1 MAFEGTDCGY
11 NVDTST
17 GEMASLFYDTLGNIA
32 FYDTSGNGPQAGW
45 GLPTQGR
52 SRTSRPSPPT
62 GIAQRS
68 LLIVRGGWTSETAD
82 KAMQM

>member
-45 GLPTQGR
+45 GLANSGPFTNIQTITTYWY
-52 SRTSRPSPPT
+52 STEESPN
-62 GIAQRS
+62 GAWGMDFRD
-68 LLIVRGGWTSETAD
+68 G
-82 KAMQM
+82 

>member
-1 MAFEGTDCGY
+1 LAFEGTDCGY

-45 GLPTQGR
+45 GLANSGPFTNIQTITTYWY
-52 SRTSRPSPPT
+52 STEESPN
-62 GIAQRS
+62 GAWGMDFRD
-68 LLIVRGGWTSETAD
+68 G
-82 KAMQM
+82 